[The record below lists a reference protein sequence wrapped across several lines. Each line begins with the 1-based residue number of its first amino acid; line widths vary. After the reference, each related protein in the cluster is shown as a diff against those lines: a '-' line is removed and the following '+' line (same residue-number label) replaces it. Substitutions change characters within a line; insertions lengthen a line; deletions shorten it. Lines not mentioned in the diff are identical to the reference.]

1 MLEKRVVYLDEK
13 FVPWNEAKVHIMSH
27 SFARGSAIF
36 EVLSF
41 HEADGGPSARGPAVF
56 RLDEHVKR
64 LMRSAKFLD
73 MQLPL
78 SESQLM
84 ETTKETVRRNG
95 LKSGFIKIVCF
106 YPQVA
111 LTILP
116 PQKMLTVSV
125 MVVDPAEDFENTSLS
140 SNEAA
145 SVCISNWR
153 KLDPQTVPIEAKAS
167 ANYLNGMVARQEA
180 VIRGFDY
187 AVMLDTQ
194 GYVAEGGTE
203 SVFLVQDGRLVTPT
217 AGTIL
222 QSITRKSILRVAEA
236 IGIETQECRILPKH
250 LQDAEEIFL
259 ASTGVRVLPVKKIE
273 DHTLEEVPGPVT
285 EQLSSWME
293 QILSGGDDRFRD
305 WLFPVSD

>member
-194 GYVAEGGTE
+194 MSKHRQFGAMRVG
-203 SVFLVQDGRLVTPT
+203 SFVDG
-217 AGTIL
+217 
-222 QSITRKSILRVAEA
+222 
-236 IGIETQECRILPKH
+236 
-250 LQDAEEIFL
+250 L
-259 ASTGVRVLPVKKIE
+259 ASASDAGKVVSAATTHLERQGVDLIVSNQSHAAWCSAFSAAGFLR
-273 DHTLEEVPGPVT
+273 GPSNFLFGGSRKLAELLKSQGV
-285 EQLSSWME
+285 ESD
-293 QILSGGDDRFRD
+293 QIYLNRGDGDGPIN
-305 WLFPVSD
+305 L